1 MDWFVAVRLTL
12 NHVNVQA
19 MGKGSKQR
27 PTDLKRF
34 VQNWDKIF
42 KPKQGKTKKSK

>member
-1 MDWFVAVRLTL
+1 MDWFVADRMTR
-12 NHVNVQA
+12 NTVNVRA

-34 VQNWDKIF
+34 VENWDKIF
-42 KPKQGKTKKSK
+42 KPNQGKKSKTK